1 MPTVKVR
8 GKKIKLPYNKKGK
21 AMAAK
26 LKKKKK
32 KSSYGGKSYQ
42 PIPVSSLGG
51 DENPVGGN

>member
-32 KSSYGGKSYQ
+32 SRGGEDYGQ
-42 PIPVSSLGG
+42 IPTNNGT
-51 DENPVGGN
+51 ENPVGGN

>member
-1 MPTVKVR
+1 MSSVKVR
-8 GKKIKLPYNKKGK
+8 GKKIKIQTKKS
-21 AMAAK
+21 AK

-42 PIPVSSLGG
+42 PLPVSSLGG